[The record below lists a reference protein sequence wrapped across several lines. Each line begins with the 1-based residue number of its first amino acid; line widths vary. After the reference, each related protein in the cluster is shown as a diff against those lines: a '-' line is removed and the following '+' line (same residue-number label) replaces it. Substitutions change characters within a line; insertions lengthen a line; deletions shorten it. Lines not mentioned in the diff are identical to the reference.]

1 MENIDYKLIFD
12 GIENLED
19 KFIFDEDDEDVEAIP
34 ERTME
39 ERRRKWKENLAEY
52 LSNDSFEYAFDMAST
67 LYYQYKCNGI
77 LMAPINSGMI
87 YLPREN
93 KKAYC
98 KIDMMDFFGNF
109 YTVLCHLKNDFDE
122 NKIKDET
129 TESFPVKYKEI
140 GSSVRC
146 CFIDAARYGEGLR
159 ECDWDNIISCEKVIS
174 APTMTQ
180 ARFTLEN
187 NFRKYGDD
195 CISAYDALPGY
206 LQNLLG
212 DHWHYRLY
220 GAFYTDY
227 AEFCSRFDFIY
238 NFRLS
243 EIKKERYKKYGPW
256 D

>member
-12 GIENLED
+12 GLENMDD
-19 KFIFDEDDEDVEAIP
+19 KFIFDEDYEAVENAP
-34 ERTME
+34 EKTME

-52 LSNDSFEYAFDMAST
+52 LSNDSFKYAFDMAST
-67 LYYQYKCNGI
+67 LYYEYKCNGI
-77 LMAPINSGMI
+77 RMAPINSGMI
-87 YLPREN
+87 YLPRGN
-93 KKAYC
+93 TKAYC

-109 YTVLCHLKNDFDE
+109 YTVLCHLKNDFDAK
-122 NKIKDET
+122 KIKDEIT
-129 TESFPVKYKEI
+129 DSFPIKDEKI
-140 GSSVRC
+140 GSAVRC

-174 APTMTQ
+174 APTITQ

-187 NFRKYGDD
+187 IFRKYGDD
-195 CISAYDALPGY
+195 CFSSYDALPGY
-206 LQNLLG
+206 LQDILG

-227 AEFCSRFDFIY
+227 TEFCSRFDFIY

-243 EIKKERYKKYGPW
+243 EIQERYKKYGTW
-256 D
+256 E